1 MVDIVLA
8 LGGGGIK
15 GMSHLGVIRQLEKEG
30 FHIKAIAG
38 TSIGA
43 MVGAFLAAG
52 YSTHEIQNIFEN
64 ADKPRLFTRKSGDGP
79 SLLGIRG
86 LSQILIDNFVEKTF
100 ADLKIPFA
108 CTAVDTVLAQEILL
122 TQGRLVDA
130 VLASCAIPGI
140 FPPKHIG
147 DNILVDG
154 GVLDPVPVSLARCL
168 FPSLP
173 VIAVVLTPVPEKW
186 AGMTQFN
193 ITSGSTLPL
202 PLIEQVSHLRI
213 AQAFSIFTRSME
225 ITSCMM
231 GELRL
236 QIEKPDVIIR
246 PDVGN
251 YNILENIDQ
260 AEIEN
265 LIEIGKNSVIAAR
278 KDLFSMNSF
287 QNQFS
292 RRFQRITKPNK
303 LIKVPENL

>member
-1 MVDIVLA
+1 
-8 LGGGGIK
+8 
-15 GMSHLGVIRQLEKEG
+15 
-30 FHIKAIAG
+30 
-38 TSIGA
+38 
-43 MVGAFLAAG
+43 
-52 YSTHEIQNIFEN
+52 
-64 ADKPRLFTRKSGDGP
+64 
-79 SLLGIRG
+79 
-86 LSQILIDNFVEKTF
+86 
-100 ADLKIPFA
+100 
-108 CTAVDTVLAQEILL
+108 
-122 TQGRLVDA
+122 
-130 VLASCAIPGI
+130 
-140 FPPKHIG
+140 
-147 DNILVDG
+147 
-154 GVLDPVPVSLARCL
+154 
-168 FPSLP
+168 LP

-265 LIEIGKNSVIAAR
+265 LIEIGKNSVIASR